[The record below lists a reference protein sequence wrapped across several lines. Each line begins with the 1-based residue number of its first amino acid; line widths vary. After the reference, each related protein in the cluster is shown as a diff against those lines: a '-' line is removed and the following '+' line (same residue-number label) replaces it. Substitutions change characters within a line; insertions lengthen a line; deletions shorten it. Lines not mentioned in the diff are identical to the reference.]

1 MSEVETCSNCKFFR
15 RTGDREA
22 CHRYP
27 PSYVPYEWQF
37 NPNLR
42 FDPAFGRDKID
53 RYIMADMKLLTPMV
67 DKSNWCGEYIKK

>member
-1 MSEVETCSNCKFFR
+1 M
-15 RTGDREA
+15 
-22 CHRYP
+22 
-27 PSYVPYEWQF
+27 PYEWQF